1 MSEGADGVFHVQ
13 VSNGFSQIFSPERAI
28 HASLAILLAVCTFFA
43 SLRVYLCDVQ
53 VYQTANGIE
62 ANYDTLVHLLE
73 SIEHFLRRIDIYTQI
88 PHTTALDKMVIKIIM
103 ELLSA
108 HSLGTEGLKQ
118 EQSSEPILVEM

>member
-1 MSEGADGVFHVQ
+1 MSEGADSVFHVQ

-43 SLRVYLCDVQ
+43 SLRVCLCDVQ

-62 ANYDTLVHLLE
+62 ADHDTLE
-73 SIEHFLRRIDIYTQI
+73 SIEHFLLRIDIYTQI
-88 PHTTALDKMVIKIIM
+88 PHTTALDEMVAKIIM

-108 HSLGTEGLKQ
+108 LALGTEGLKQ
-118 EQSSEPILVEM
+118 ERSSEPILVEV